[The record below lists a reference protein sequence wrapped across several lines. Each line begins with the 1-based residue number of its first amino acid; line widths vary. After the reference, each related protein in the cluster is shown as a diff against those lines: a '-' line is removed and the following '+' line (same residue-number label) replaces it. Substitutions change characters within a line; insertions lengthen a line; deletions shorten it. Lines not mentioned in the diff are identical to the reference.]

1 VQNKKY
7 RVEID
12 VSYPKYYCN
21 LCGFWSNANWYQRSI
36 PKSTTRDLN
45 AFCLDRDMITSTCHI
60 RDCFDQYL
68 SECEYT
74 KRLSSHTMNSYRD
87 VMKNFLKVMPEITTP
102 MDLHPYLVH
111 EFFKRLG
118 KRAKKNDRE
127 IKVSTIRTYFNKLQV
142 FFNWLEMNDL
152 VEKGSLTSKI
162 IKPPN
167 PTYHDEKALS
177 NAQVSKIISTIA
189 LHNMEHDEQLK
200 RDLAIIK
207 TLLYTGIRK
216 GELLGLRVQDVD
228 FMQKTLF
235 INRDT
240 SKSKKSRYIPL
251 HYSLRTAL
259 KFYLQTRTSKNSTS
273 EYLFVS
279 TKRNTPLTRQGMK
292 YWVKKYKRLSGVNF
306 HLHQF
311 RHTFACNLAIQ
322 GTAIIN
328 IKNLLGHTTTQMT
341 ERYLRSIKTEDA
353 RSHIDSLL

>member
-1 VQNKKY
+1 
-7 RVEID
+7 
-12 VSYPKYYCN
+12 
-21 LCGFWSNANWYQRSI
+21 
-36 PKSTTRDLN
+36 
-45 AFCLDRDMITSTCHI
+45 MITSTCDI

-74 KRLSSHTMNSYRD
+74 KRLSSHTMSSYRD
-87 VMKNFLKVMPEITTP
+87 VMKNFLKVMPEINTP
-102 MDLHPYLVH
+102 LDLHPYLVH

-118 KRAKKNDRE
+118 KRAKRNDRE
-127 IKVSTIRTYFNKLQV
+127 IRVSTIRTYFNKLQV

-167 PTYHDEKALS
+167 PKYLDEKALS
-177 NAQVSKIISTIA
+177 NAQVSKIIASIA
-189 LHNMEHDEQLK
+189 LHNTDNDEQLK

-207 TLLYTGIRK
+207 TLQYSGIRK

-228 FMQKTLF
+228 FIQKTLF
-235 INRDT
+235 INSDT

-259 KFYLQTRTSKNSTS
+259 KFYLQTRASKNITS

-279 TKRNTPLTRQGMK
+279 IKRDAPLTRQGMK

-322 GTAIIN
+322 GTAIIS
-328 IKNLLGHTTTQMT
+328 IKNLLGHATTQMT